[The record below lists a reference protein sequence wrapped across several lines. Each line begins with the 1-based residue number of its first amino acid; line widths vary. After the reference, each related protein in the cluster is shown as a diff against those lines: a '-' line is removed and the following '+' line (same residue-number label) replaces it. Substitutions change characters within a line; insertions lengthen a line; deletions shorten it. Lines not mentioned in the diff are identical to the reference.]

1 MLILSRDETIGVV
14 DDLVVCP
21 TTGTIRGFD
30 TEVEL
35 SPDEGMPRSC
45 VLNLANTTSAEKAV
59 LTVNGHLVLPGSRR
73 HFSPRP
79 PQIRT

>member
-1 MLILSRDETIGVV
+1 MLILSRDDTISVV

-35 SPDEGMPRSC
+35 GPDEGIATATDC
-45 VLNLANTTSAEKAV
+45 
-59 LTVNGHLVLPGSRR
+59 G
-73 HFSPRP
+73 
-79 PQIRT
+79 